1 MAKEQKTG
9 KIVQNPWK
17 NALSDIKKLLEHI
30 VELLER
36 IDNRISGGF

>member
-9 KIVQNPWK
+9 KIAKKPQK
-17 NALSDIKKLLEHI
+17 KAFSDIQKILEHI

>member
-9 KIVQNPWK
+9 KIAQNPWK
-17 NALSDIKKLLEHI
+17 KALSDIQKLLEHI

-36 IDNRISGGF
+36 VDKRLSGGF